1 MIFLLSGHCNSCGQ
15 RPTVKRVLSRSSSSR
30 SSAKFTSIGRM
41 DIFYV
46 VFNGHK
52 MYIAQISTQFRT
64 CSNSVKSALEY
75 EGVVIISLLF
85 PSSRRIFKQL
95 SMLPSFEDCRVVLF
109 VINGYD
115 PRGFVYLESFGN
127 ARANGKLPFQLP
139 HIPKYRNTKT
149 TLLNS

>member
-52 MYIAQISTQFRT
+52 MYIARISTQFRT

-75 EGVVIISLLF
+75 KGVVIISFSPPRAGYSNSCRCSPAVTTVASSCLLLTDMIRVGLF
-85 PSSRRIFKQL
+85 TWKALEMRALTESSPSSSHTFPNTAIRKLL
-95 SMLPSFEDCRVVLF
+95 S
-109 VINGYD
+109 
-115 PRGFVYLESFGN
+115 
-127 ARANGKLPFQLP
+127 
-139 HIPKYRNTKT
+139 
-149 TLLNS
+149 